1 MAEPQTGMTAALGS
15 SGRRGGAVNG
25 VTDRGV
31 SGVAYAVAA
40 GADDVGLGHEA
51 GAAGAAEAR
60 LLRELCHD
68 LIEPVASIKLLV
80 EVTCMEAHP
89 DPPVRDRLRLI
100 ADEAGRI
107 GDICGQVLDQPR
119 RSEMLRL
126 DMLAAE
132 AVASAQLRH
141 GGFIESVIDPVTL
154 SVHPAVII
162 RILNNLLTNACRA
175 AGAAGRVRLQVA
187 LEDGQARLAVS
198 DSGGGLGTGK
208 PGRASLGLE
217 IIGGLALGCGGIVQ
231 MGTSDLGGLCVTVLL
246 PCPPQ
251 PELTAGQRGRG
262 LAGSPGPGLRDGG
275 LPR

>member
-1 MAEPQTGMTAALGS
+1 
-15 SGRRGGAVNG
+15 VNG
-25 VTDRGV
+25 VTDVGV
-31 SGVAYAVAA
+31 SIVADAVTA
-40 GADDVGLGHEA
+40 GADDVALDE
-51 GAAGAAEAR
+51 GAAAAR

-68 LIEPVASIKLLV
+68 LIEPVAAIKLLV
-80 EVTCMEAHP
+80 QVACMEAPP

-119 RSEMLRL
+119 RVEMIRL
-126 DMLAAE
+126 DVLAAE

-141 GGFIESVIDPVTL
+141 GGLIEAVLDPVTL
-154 SVHPAVII
+154 DVHPAVII

-175 AGAAGRVRLQVA
+175 AGAGGRVRLQVA

-246 PCPPQ
+246 PCLPQ

-262 LAGSPGPGLRDGG
+262 RAGSPGPGLRDGG